1 MTLTNTKIIAV
12 ANQKGGVG
20 KTTTVINLATAM
32 AACNKKVLIIDSDPQ
47 GNASTGLGFDKA
59 ILKNNFYYVIRGD
72 ISINSSIIKTQIPNL
87 FIIPTSMDLAVV
99 EQEFVNLKK
108 RELRLK
114 SEIEKISTSFDYI
127 LIDCPPSL
135 GLLTLNALV
144 ASKNLLV
151 PLQVEF
157 YALEGLTQLM
167 DTVNHV
173 KTNYNNLLQLQGI
186 VLTMYDK
193 RNKISELVASDVKT
207 FFKEKVYK
215 TVIPRNVKISEAP
228 SHGMPILMY
237 DITCSGSQAY
247 ASLAAEIINQENKLN
262 DKNS

>member
-1 MTLTNTKIIAV
+1 MTSLNTNIIAV

-20 KTTTVINLATAM
+20 KTTTVVNLSTAM

-47 GNASTGLGFDKA
+47 GNASTGLGLDKTA
-59 ILKNNFYYVIRGD
+59 LKSTFYDLIRGD
-72 ISINSSIIKTQIPNL
+72 VSINNVIVKTQIPNL
-87 FIIPTSMDLAVV
+87 YIIPTSMDLAAV

-108 RELRLK
+108 REERLK
-114 SEIEKISTSFDYI
+114 KEIEKLNTSFDYI

-167 DTVNHV
+167 ETVNHI
-173 KTNYNNLLQLQGI
+173 KNNYNKSLNLLGI

-193 RNKISELVASDVKT
+193 RNNISELVAHDVKN

-215 TVIPRNVKISEAP
+215 TIIPRNVKISEAP
-228 SHGMPILMY
+228 SHGIPILMY
-237 DITCSGSQAY
+237 DISCSGSQAY
-247 ASLAAEIINQENKLN
+247 ASLAAEIINQESKLN
-262 DKNS
+262 G

>member
-1 MTLTNTKIIAV
+1 MTLTNTNIIAI

-47 GNASTGLGFDKA
+47 GNASTGLGLDKTV
-59 ILKNNFYYVIRGD
+59 LKNSFYDLIRGD
-72 ISINSSIIKTQIPNL
+72 ISINKVIVKTQIPNL
-87 FIIPTSMDLAVV
+87 CIIPTSMDLAVV
-99 EQEFVNLKK
+99 EQEFVNREKREERLKK
-108 RELRLK
+108 
-114 SEIEKISTSFDYI
+114 EIEQINRPFDYI

-144 ASKNLLV
+144 ACKNLLV

-167 DTVNHV
+167 ETVNQI
-173 KTNYNNLLQLQGI
+173 KNNYNNSLTLQGI

-193 RNKISELVASDVKT
+193 RNKISELVACDVKN

-215 TVIPRNVKISEAP
+215 TIIPRNVKISEAP
-228 SHGMPILMY
+228 SHGIPILMY
-237 DITCSGSQAY
+237 DISCSGSQAY

-262 DKNS
+262 G

>member
-1 MTLTNTKIIAV
+1 MTSININIIAI

-47 GNASTGLGFDKA
+47 GNASTGLGLDKT
-59 ILKNNFYYVIRGD
+59 ISKNNFYDVIRGD
-72 ISINSSIIKTQIPNL
+72 ISINKTIVKTQIPNL

-99 EQEFVNLKK
+99 EQEFVSLEKREERLKK
-108 RELRLK
+108 
-114 SEIEKISTSFDYI
+114 EIDKINTPFDYI

-144 ASKNLLV
+144 ACKNLII

-167 DTVNHV
+167 KTVNQI
-173 KTNYNNLLQLQGI
+173 KKNFNKSLQLQGI

-193 RNKISELVASDVKT
+193 RNKISELVAQDVKK
-207 FFKEKVYK
+207 FFNEKVYK

-237 DITCSGSQAY
+237 DISCTGSQAY
-247 ASLAAEIINQENKLN
+247 ASLAAEIINQENLLN
-262 DKNS
+262 G

>member
-1 MTLTNTKIIAV
+1 
-12 ANQKGGVG
+12 
-20 KTTTVINLATAM
+20 
-32 AACNKKVLIIDSDPQ
+32 
-47 GNASTGLGFDKA
+47 
-59 ILKNNFYYVIRGD
+59 
-72 ISINSSIIKTQIPNL
+72 
-87 FIIPTSMDLAVV
+87 MDLAVV
-99 EQEFVNLKK
+99 EQEFVNVKK
-108 RELRLK
+108 REERLK
-114 SEIEKISTSFDYI
+114 KEIEKINTPFDYI

-144 ASKNLLV
+144 ACKNLLV

-167 DTVNHV
+167 ETVNQI
-173 KTNYNNLLQLQGI
+173 KNNYNNLLTLQGI

-193 RNKISELVASDVKT
+193 RNKISELVACDVKN

-215 TVIPRNVKISEAP
+215 TIIPRNVKISEAP

-237 DITCSGSQAY
+237 DISCSGSQAY

-262 DKNS
+262 G

>member
-1 MTLTNTKIIAV
+1 MTSINTNIIAV

-47 GNASTGLGFDKA
+47 GNASTGLGLNKT
-59 ILKNNFYYVIRGD
+59 ILKNNFYDVIRGD
-72 ISINSSIIKTQIPNL
+72 ISINKTIVKTQIPNL

-99 EQEFVNLKK
+99 EQEFVNLEK
-108 RELRLK
+108 REEKLK
-114 SEIEKISTSFDYI
+114 NEIEKINISFDYI

-144 ASKNLLV
+144 ACKNLLV

-157 YALEGLTQLM
+157 YALEGLTQLTE
-167 DTVNHV
+167 TVNHI
-173 KTNYNNLLQLQGI
+173 KNNYNKSLNLQGI

-193 RNKISELVASDVKT
+193 RNKISELVASDVKN

-215 TVIPRNVKISEAP
+215 TIIPRNVKISEAP

-237 DITCSGSQAY
+237 DISCSGSQAY

-262 DKNS
+262 GQN

>member
-1 MTLTNTKIIAV
+1 MTLINTNIIAI

-47 GNASTGLGFDKA
+47 GNASTGLGLDKTV
-59 ILKNNFYYVIRGD
+59 LKSNFYDLIRGD
-72 ISINSSIIKTQIPNL
+72 ISINQVIVKTQIPNL
-87 FIIPTSMDLAVV
+87 FIIPTSMDLAAV
-99 EQEFVNLKK
+99 EQEFVNLEN
-108 RELRLK
+108 REQRLK
-114 SEIEKISTSFDYI
+114 IEIKKIDTTFDYI

-135 GLLTLNALV
+135 GLLTVNALV
-144 ASKNLLV
+144 ACKNLLV

-167 DTVNHV
+167 KTVNQI
-173 KTNYNNLLQLQGI
+173 KNNYNTSLNLQGI

-193 RNKISELVASDVKT
+193 RNKISELVACDVKD

-215 TVIPRNVKISEAP
+215 TIIPRNVKISEAP

-237 DITCSGSQAY
+237 DISCSGSQAY

-262 DKNS
+262 A

>member
-1 MTLTNTKIIAV
+1 MTSINTNIIAI

-32 AACNKKVLIIDSDPQ
+32 AACEKKVLIIDSDPQ
-47 GNASTGLGFDKA
+47 GNASTGLGLDKRV
-59 ILKNNFYYVIRGD
+59 LKSNFYDVIRGD
-72 ISINSSIIKTQIPNL
+72 TSINETILKTQIPNL

-99 EQEFVNLKK
+99 EQEFVNLEK
-108 RELRLK
+108 REERLK
-114 SEIEKISTSFDYI
+114 KELDKINITFDYI

-144 ASKNLLV
+144 ACRNLLV

-167 DTVNHV
+167 ETVNQI
-173 KTNYNNLLQLQGI
+173 KFNYNKLLELQGI

-193 RNKISELVASDVKT
+193 RNKISELVAYDVKN

-215 TVIPRNVKISEAP
+215 TIIPRNVKISEAP

-237 DITCSGSQAY
+237 DISCPGSQAY
-247 ASLAAEIINQENKLN
+247 ASLAAEIINQENKIN
-262 DKNS
+262 G

>member
-1 MTLTNTKIIAV
+1 MTLIDTNIIAI

-32 AACNKKVLIIDSDPQ
+32 AACDKKVLIIDSDPQ
-47 GNASTGLGFDKA
+47 GNASTGLGLDKTV
-59 ILKNNFYYVIRGD
+59 LKSNFYDLIRGD
-72 ISINSSIIKTQIPNL
+72 ISINNVIAKTKIPNL
-87 FIIPTSMDLAVV
+87 CIIPTSMDLAVV
-99 EQEFVNLKK
+99 EQEFVNLEK
-108 RELRLK
+108 REQRLK
-114 SEIEKISTSFDYI
+114 KEIEKINVSFDYI

-144 ASKNLLV
+144 ACKNLLV

-167 DTVNHV
+167 ETVNQI
-173 KTNYNNLLQLQGI
+173 KNNYNKSLNLQGI

-193 RNKISELVASDVKT
+193 RNKISELVACDVKD

-215 TVIPRNVKISEAP
+215 TIIPRNVKISEAP

-237 DITCSGSQAY
+237 DISCSGSQAY
-247 ASLAAEIINQENKLN
+247 ASLAAEIIDQENKLN
-262 DKNS
+262 A

>member
-1 MTLTNTKIIAV
+1 MTFVNTNIIAV

-20 KTTTVINLATAM
+20 KTTTVINLSTAM

-47 GNASTGLGFDKA
+47 GNASTGLGLDKTV
-59 ILKNNFYYVIRGD
+59 LKSNFYDLIRGD
-72 ISINSSIIKTQIPNL
+72 ISINNAIVKTQIPNL
-87 FIIPTSMDLAVV
+87 YIIPTSMDLAAV
-99 EQEFVNLKK
+99 EQEFVNLEK
-108 RELRLK
+108 REQRLK
-114 SEIEKISTSFDYI
+114 KEIEKINIFFDYI

-167 DTVNHV
+167 ETVNQI
-173 KTNYNNLLQLQGI
+173 KNNYNKSLNLQGI

-193 RNKISELVASDVKT
+193 RNNISELVAKDVKN
-207 FFKEKVYK
+207 FFREKVYK
-215 TVIPRNVKISEAP
+215 TIIPRNVKISEAP
-228 SHGMPILMY
+228 SHGIPILMY
-237 DITCSGSQAY
+237 DILCSGSQAY

-262 DKNS
+262 G

>member
-1 MTLTNTKIIAV
+1 MIPINTNIIAV

-20 KTTTVINLATAM
+20 KTTTVVNLATAM

-47 GNASTGLGFDKA
+47 GNASTGLGLEK
-59 ILKNNFYYVIRGD
+59 IIKNNFYDVIRGD
-72 ISINSSIIKTQIPNL
+72 ISINKSIINTQIPNL
-87 FIIPTSMDLAVV
+87 FIIPTSMDLAAI
-99 EQEFVNLKK
+99 EQEFVNVEKREEQLKK
-108 RELRLK
+108 
-114 SEIEKISTSFDYI
+114 EIENLNIVFDYI

-144 ASKNLLV
+144 ACKNLLV

-167 DTVNHV
+167 ETVNQI
-173 KTNYNNLLQLQGI
+173 KNNFNKSLNLQGI

-193 RNKISELVASDVKT
+193 RNKISELVAHDVKN

-215 TVIPRNVKISEAP
+215 TIIPRNVKISEAP
-228 SHGMPILMY
+228 SHGIPILMY
-237 DITCSGSQAY
+237 DISCSGSQAY
-247 ASLAAEIINQENKLN
+247 ASLK
-262 DKNS
+262 

>member
-1 MTLTNTKIIAV
+1 MTLINTNIIAI

-47 GNASTGLGFDKA
+47 GNASTGLGLDKTV
-59 ILKNNFYYVIRGD
+59 LKNSFYDLIRGD
-72 ISINSSIIKTQIPNL
+72 ISINKVIVKTQIPNL

-99 EQEFVNLKK
+99 EQEFVNIEKREERLKK
-108 RELRLK
+108 
-114 SEIEKISTSFDYI
+114 EIEKINTPFDYI

-144 ASKNLLV
+144 ACRNLLV

-167 DTVNHV
+167 ETVNQI
-173 KTNYNNLLQLQGI
+173 KNNYNNLLTLQGI

-193 RNKISELVASDVKT
+193 RNKISELVACDVKN

-215 TVIPRNVKISEAP
+215 TIIPRNVKISEAP

-237 DITCSGSQAY
+237 DISCSGSQAY

-262 DKNS
+262 V

>member
-1 MTLTNTKIIAV
+1 MIITI

-32 AACNKKVLIIDSDPQ
+32 AACDKKTLIIDADPQ
-47 GNASTGLGFDKA
+47 GNASTGLGLDKTV
-59 ILKNNFYYVIRGD
+59 LKSNFYDLIRGD
-72 ISINSSIIKTQIPNL
+72 ISINKAIAKTKIPNL
-87 FIIPTSMDLAVV
+87 FIIPTSIDLAVV
-99 EQEFVNLKK
+99 EQEFVNLED
-108 RELRLK
+108 REQRLK
-114 SEIEKISTSFDYI
+114 KEIQKLNIYFDYI

-144 ASKNLLV
+144 ACKNLLV

-167 DTVNHV
+167 ETVNQI
-173 KTNYNNLLQLQGI
+173 KNNYNTSLNLQGI

-193 RNKISELVASDVKT
+193 RNKISELVACDVKD

-215 TVIPRNVKISEAP
+215 TIIPRNVKISEAP

-237 DITCSGSQAY
+237 DISCSGSQAY
-247 ASLAAEIINQENKLN
+247 ASLAAEIIDQENKLN
-262 DKNS
+262 A